1 MMNVTS
7 IMNSCMIQ
15 QQYELH
21 SMYMYM
27 YLKVYYPKEYKLK
40 MIIKVYSFDKF

>member
-7 IMNSCMIQ
+7 IMNSCRIQ

-21 SMYMYM
+21 LMYM
-27 YLKVYYPKEYKLK
+27 YLKVYYPKEYMLK

>member
-15 QQYELH
+15 QQYEFVHVFKSLL
-21 SMYMYM
+21 S
-27 YLKVYYPKEYKLK
+27 KRVYVKNDYQG
-40 MIIKVYSFDKF
+40 IFF